1 MNISFRHIIIIVSL
15 LCMALMG
22 CTQQRN
28 GYSGEESKEAKQLLQ
43 GVWSDEET
51 ETVVFQMKGDS
62 VYYPDTTSMPAYFK
76 VVGDTLYISATGAY
90 HIEKHTEH
98 LLWFKTKS
106 GEIMKLVKT
115 DDESLEEEMEQQRPQ
130 VLTVTDVL
138 KSDTVVFWEGRRY
151 HLYVTINPTK
161 YKVVRHTTN
170 DEGLDVENVY
180 YDNII
185 NLAIFQGKTRVYSSD
200 LRKQRYEKL
209 LPEGFINQSV
219 LNNMEYEKTDAQGF
233 HFNMSI
239 CIPGESSCYLVEH
252 VVSFDGKVSTQL
264 NGM

>member
-1 MNISFRHIIIIVSL
+1 M
-15 LCMALMG
+15 
-22 CTQQRN
+22 
-28 GYSGEESKEAKQLLQ
+28 
-43 GVWSDEET
+43 
-51 ETVVFQMKGDS
+51 
-62 VYYPDTTSMPAYFK
+62 
-76 VVGDTLYISATGAY
+76 
-90 HIEKHTEH
+90 
-98 LLWFKTKS
+98 
-106 GEIMKLVKT
+106 
-115 DDESLEEEMEQQRPQ
+115 
-130 VLTVTDVL
+130 
-138 KSDTVVFWEGRRY
+138 VFWEGRRY

-209 LPEGFINQSV
+209 LPEGFISQSV

-239 CIPGESSCYLVEH
+239 CIPGESSYYLVEH